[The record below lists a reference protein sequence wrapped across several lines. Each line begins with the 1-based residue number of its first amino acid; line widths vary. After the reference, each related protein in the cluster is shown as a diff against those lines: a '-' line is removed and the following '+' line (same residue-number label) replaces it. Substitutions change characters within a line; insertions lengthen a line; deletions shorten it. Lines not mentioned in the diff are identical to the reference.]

1 MRDRYDLA
9 AVGGGPDALA
19 AAILL
24 ARSGRSVLVVGE
36 RGQPGGVAA
45 NCEIAPGFEIPV
57 APETL
62 PSFDPAVA
70 GDLGLAD
77 HGAEFPAPDP
87 ALTVVEPATGE
98 TFSLPRDPEAA
109 RRAVAGI
116 SAADAARF
124 PEFVAEL
131 GAAAGFLRR
140 LLEKPP
146 LELDAGLPDA
156 VRAAL
161 AALGLGGRGIGALLQ
176 ALPMALRD
184 YLDDRFESEP
194 LKAALAAAPLTG
206 TRLGPRAPGT
216 AGLLLHFHAFGQP
229 APLGFLRPP
238 KGGATALGAALREA
252 ARAAGAHLDSASG
265 GVRRIVA
272 EPGRDGPAAT
282 GIELRDGRTIRCG
295 GVLSDA
301 SPRSTLLEWV
311 GARHLPPEFVR
322 EAAHIRYRG
331 TAARIGFAL
340 SGPPRFADAPPA
352 KASGGA
358 DAEPDPRLGSVIQ
371 VGGTLDHLE
380 RAADAAKYGRIAEA
394 PLVFAFLPSIHASG
408 LAPRGRHTLAATVQ
422 SAPYALRN
430 GGWGA
435 PDRGAEKHLV
445 ETTLRMLE
453 RAFPGIRD
461 LVTARRVLSPATLEA
476 GFGLAEGSFHQGEPT
491 LDQFYALRPVPGGA
505 RYRTPVRRLWLAG
518 PGTAPHGGLH
528 LVSGRN
534 AARAAAADLRT

>member
-45 NCEIAPGFEIPV
+45 NCAIAPGFEVPV

-70 GDLGLAD
+70 GDLGLAGP
-77 HGAEFPAPDP
+77 GAEFLAPDP

-98 TFSLPRDPEAA
+98 PFSLPRDPEAA
-109 RRAVAGI
+109 RSAVAGI

-140 LLEKPP
+140 LVEKPP

-156 VRAAL
+156 VRAGL

-194 LKAALAAAPLTG
+194 LKAALAGAPLTG

-216 AGLLLHFHAFGQP
+216 AGLFLQFHAFGQP

-238 KGGATALGAALREA
+238 KGGAGALGAALREA
-252 ARAAGAHLDSASG
+252 ARAAGAHLDSDYG
-265 GVRRIVA
+265 GVRRLLT
-272 EPGRDGPAAT
+272 EPSRGGLAVT
-282 GIELRDGRTIRCG
+282 GVELRDGRTIRCG

-311 GARHLPPEFVR
+311 GARRLAPEFVH

-340 SGPPRFADAPPA
+340 SGPPRFADALP
-352 KASGGA
+352 GGA
-358 DAEPDPRLGSVIQ
+358 DAGPDPRLGGVIQ
-371 VGGTLDHLE
+371 VGATLDHLE
-380 RAADAAKYGRIAEA
+380 RAADAAKYGQIAEA

-408 LAPRGRHTLAATVQ
+408 LAPPGRHTLAATVQ
-422 SAPYALRN
+422 SAPYALRS
-430 GGWGA
+430 GHWGA

-453 RAFPGIRD
+453 GAFPGIRD
-461 LVTARRVLSPATLEA
+461 LVTAHRVLSPATLEA

-491 LDQFYALRPVPGGA
+491 LDQFYALRPVPGFA
-505 RYRTPVRRLWLAG
+505 RHRTPVRRLWLAG

-534 AARAAAADLRT
+534 AARVVAADLRT

>member
-45 NCEIAPGFEIPV
+45 NCAIAPGFEVPV

-70 GDLGLAD
+70 GALALAD
-77 HGAEFPAPDP
+77 HGAEFPTPDP
-87 ALTVVEPATGE
+87 ALTVVTPETGE

-194 LKAALAAAPLTG
+194 LKAALAGAPLTG

-216 AGLLLHFHAFGQP
+216 AGLFLHFHAFGQP

-252 ARAAGAHLDSASG
+252 ARAAGAHLDSDSG
-265 GVRRIVA
+265 GVRRIVT
-272 EPGRDGPAAT
+272 EPGRDGPAIT

-311 GARHLPPEFVR
+311 GARHLTPEFAH
-322 EAAHIRYRG
+322 EAANLRYRG

-340 SGPPRFADAPPA
+340 SGPPRFADAPP
-352 KASGGA
+352 GGT
-358 DAEPDPRLGSVIQ
+358 DIGPDPRLGGVIQ
-371 VGGTLDHLE
+371 IGATLDHLE
-380 RAADAAKYGRIAEA
+380 RAADAAKYGQIAEA
-394 PLVFAFLPSIHASG
+394 PLVFAFLPSVHASG
-408 LAPRGRHTLAATVQ
+408 LAPPGRHTLAATVQ
-422 SAPYALRN
+422 SAPYALRS
-430 GGWGA
+430 GHWGA

-453 RAFPGIRD
+453 GAFPGIRD
-461 LVTARRVLSPATLEA
+461 LVIAHRVLSPATLEA

-491 LDQFYALRPVPGGA
+491 LDQFYALRPIPGFA
-505 RYRTPVRRLWLAG
+505 RYRAPVRRLWLAG

-534 AARAAAADLRT
+534 AARVAAADLRT

>member
-9 AVGGGPDALA
+9 AIGGGPDALA

-45 NCEIAPGFEIPV
+45 NCEIAPGFEVPV

-70 GDLGLAD
+70 GELGLAN
-77 HGAEFPAPDP
+77 HGLEFPAPEP
-87 ALTVVEPATGE
+87 ALTVVEPETGE

-109 RRAVAGI
+109 RAAVAGI

-156 VRAAL
+156 VRAAV

-194 LKAALAAAPLTG
+194 LKAALAGPALTG

-216 AGLLLHFHAFGQP
+216 AGLFLHFHAFGEP

-238 KGGATALGAALREA
+238 KGGVSAVGAALREA
-252 ARAAGAHLDSASG
+252 ARAAGAHFESDSG
-265 GVRRIVA
+265 GVRQVLT
-272 EPGRDGPAAT
+272 EPGRRGPAAAA
-282 GIELRDGRTIRCG
+282 GIELRNGRTIRCG

-301 SPRSTLLEWV
+301 SPRTTLLEWV
-311 GARHLPPEFVR
+311 GARNLAPEFVH
-322 EAAHIRYRG
+322 EAAFIRYRG

-340 SGPPRFADAPPA
+340 SGVPRFADAL
-352 KASGGA
+352 STEA
-358 DAEPDPRLGSVIQ
+358 DDGTEPRLRGVIQ
-371 VGGTLDHLE
+371 VGATLDYLE
-380 RAADAAKYGRIAEA
+380 RASDAAKYGRIAES
-394 PLVFAFLPSIHASG
+394 PLVFAFLPSVHASG
-408 LAPRGRHTLAATVQ
+408 LAPPGRHTLAATVQ
-422 SAPYALRN
+422 SAPYALAN

-435 PDRGAEKHLV
+435 PDRRAEKHLV
-445 ETTLRMLE
+445 ETTLRTLE
-453 RAFPGIRD
+453 RAFPGIGE
-461 LVTARRVLSPATLEA
+461 LVTAHRVLSPATLEA

-491 LDQFYALRPVPGGA
+491 LDQFYSLRPVPGYA
-505 RYRTPVRRLWLAG
+505 RHRTPVRNLYLAG
-518 PGTAPHGGLH
+518 PGVAPHGGLH

-534 AARAAAADLRT
+534 AARAVAEDLRN